1 MLYAVCWGL
10 IVLVIVAV
18 MLHMEDRRDR
28 EKIAAVDRR
37 IAALMDATRR
47 GEEPPEPMQ
56 NRPDMTNPSRRHE
69 NGPQIAKSEGVQRGS
84 GHH

>member
-1 MLYAVCWGL
+1 METIVAGGL
-10 IVLVIVAV
+10 LVLVVVAV
-18 MLHMEDRRDR
+18 MLHLEDKRDQD
-28 EKIAAVDRR
+28 KIATVDRH